1 MQEGIYERFLSRAVE
16 FARSRKVGGQWEDGV
31 MQGPQIDQKQF
42 DKVLSLIE
50 AGQKE
55 GAKMECGGGRLGEKG
70 YFIQPTVFSG
80 VKDDMTIARE
90 EIFGPVQ
97 SIFKFTTMEE
107 VIERANDTSYGL
119 AAGVLT
125 SNINN
130 ALTFAQVKQKC
141 PYQIFYRYTF

>member
-1 MQEGIYERFLSRAVE
+1 M
-16 FARSRKVGGQWEDGV
+16 
-31 MQGPQIDQKQF
+31 
-42 DKVLSLIE
+42 LSLIE
-50 AGQKE
+50 AGKKE
-55 GAKMECGGGRLGEKG
+55 GARMECGGGRLGDKG

-97 SIFKFTTMEE
+97 SIFKFSSMEE

-130 ALTFAQVKQKC
+130 ALTFAQVKQKLS
-141 PYQIFYRYTF
+141 FVNFNTHS

>member
-1 MQEGIYERFLSRAVE
+1 M
-16 FARSRKVGGQWEDGV
+16 
-31 MQGPQIDQKQF
+31 
-42 DKVLSLIE
+42 
-50 AGQKE
+50 
-55 GAKMECGGGRLGEKG
+55 
-70 YFIQPTVFSG
+70 
-80 VKDDMTIARE
+80 
-90 EIFGPVQ
+90 Q

>member
-1 MQEGIYERFLSRAVE
+1 
-16 FARSRKVGGQWEDGV
+16 
-31 MQGPQIDQKQF
+31 
-42 DKVLSLIE
+42 
-50 AGQKE
+50 
-55 GAKMECGGGRLGEKG
+55 MECGGERLGDKG

-80 VKDDMTIARE
+80 VRDDMTIARE

-97 SIFKFTTMEE
+97 SIFKFSSMEE

-130 ALTFAQVKQKC
+130 ALTFAQVKQKL
-141 PYQIFYRYTF
+141 IILRI

>member
-1 MQEGIYERFLSRAVE
+1 M
-16 FARSRKVGGQWEDGV
+16 
-31 MQGPQIDQKQF
+31 
-42 DKVLSLIE
+42 
-50 AGQKE
+50 
-55 GAKMECGGGRLGEKG
+55 C
-70 YFIQPTVFSG
+70 
-80 VKDDMTIARE
+80 RE

-141 PYQIFYRYTF
+141 S